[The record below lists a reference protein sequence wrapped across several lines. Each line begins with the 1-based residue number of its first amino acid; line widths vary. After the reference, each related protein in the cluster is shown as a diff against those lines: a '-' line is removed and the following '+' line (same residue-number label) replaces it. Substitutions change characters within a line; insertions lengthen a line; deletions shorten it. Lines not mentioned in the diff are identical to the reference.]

1 VAILQVTAPDMPQLL
16 IPLGHD
22 SSPAGPQQI
31 KVCTARCLATNTSQ
45 ECDEWFS
52 KFLGMPCRLVR
63 QLASSTQAAEPSFAD
78 VRDGKKSFVN
88 EQQFLVI
95 SRASVEQLSRVMQET
110 LAAEGKDPPPVSVE
124 HFRPNVVVAGGP
136 AHMEDQWQ
144 AISFGSIRLLCK
156 GPCGRC
162 SMVNIDPKTGAI
174 DARTLQTLSGYRRDH
189 ARIFFG
195 QFFGYDER
203 SQEVASSFDPGADAA
218 VQSLRITGP
227 VVLKVGQCIEVEYVA
242 SS

>member
-1 VAILQVTAPDMPQLL
+1 MQVTAPGMPQLL
-16 IPLGHD
+16 IPLAHD
-22 SSPAGPQQI
+22 STPTDAQQI
-31 KVCTARCLATNTSQ
+31 KVCAARCLATNTSQ

-63 QLASSTQAAEPSFAD
+63 QVASSSHAAESSLAD
-78 VRDGKKSFVN
+78 VRDDKKSFVN

-95 SRASVEQLSRVMQET
+95 SRASVDQLSRVMQET
-110 LAAEGKDPPPVSVE
+110 IAAEGREPPAVSVE
-124 HFRPNVVVAGGP
+124 HFRPNIVVAGGP

-144 AISFGSIRLLCK
+144 AILFGSMRLLCK

-203 SQEVASSFDPGADAA
+203 SQEIASSFDPGADAA
-218 VQSLRITGP
+218 AQSLCITGP
-227 VVLKVGQCIEVEYVA
+227 VVVKVGQRIEVEYAA
-242 SS
+242 S

>member
-1 VAILQVTAPDMPQLL
+1 MPQLL
-16 IPLGHD
+16 VPLAHD
-22 SSPAGPQQI
+22 SSPADPQQI
-31 KVCTARCLATNTSQ
+31 KVCAARCLATNTSQ

-63 QLASSTQAAEPSFAD
+63 QAAAADSALAD
-78 VRDGKKSFVN
+78 VRDDKSFVN

-95 SRASVEQLSRVMQET
+95 SRASVDQLSRVMQET
-110 LAAEGKDPPPVSVE
+110 LAAEGKDPPAVSVE
-124 HFRPNVVVAGGP
+124 HFRPNLVVAGGP

-162 SMVNIDPKTGAI
+162 SMVNVDPTTGAI

-203 SQEVASSFDPGADAA
+203 SQEIASSFDPGVDTAA
-218 VQSLRITGP
+218 QSLRLTGP
-227 VVLKVGQCIEVEYVA
+227 VVVKVGQRIEVQYA
-242 SS
+242 TS